1 MSTENMGSMP
11 AVIDDGMTSMNMMQD
26 GAVMDRMIRFAE
38 IMATGK
44 STIPAELRNV
54 GDCLAITMQAMNW
67 KMNPFSVAQ
76 KTFFISGK
84 IGYEAQLVA
93 AAIANSGAV
102 VGNFGFEWFGPWEK
116 VIGKFDIKRS
126 DKGEYRVPG
135 WKLEDEAGIGIR
147 CWNTLRGES
156 EPRVLELLLAQAR
169 TRNSTL
175 WADDPKQQLA
185 YLAQKRWARLYA
197 PGVILG
203 VYTPDELDQPTER
216 DMGPAEVVG
225 SRSPR
230 PAQADT
236 IPEWPDDAF
245 NRQLPKWRDAIKAG
259 ARTAED
265 IIKIAGTKGVL
276 SDAQK
281 SAIRAAAQ
289 PKQETRPEVIDAP
302 EQKAQADD
310 DGWIEDYESTEAAQ

>member
-1 MSTENMGSMP
+1 
-11 AVIDDGMTSMNMMQD
+11 
-26 GAVMDRMIRFAE
+26 
-38 IMATGK
+38 
-44 STIPAELRNV
+44 V
-54 GDCLAITMQAMNW
+54 GFFFPILAAC
-67 KMNPFSVAQ
+67 
-76 KTFFISGK
+76 
-84 IGYEAQLVA
+84 
-93 AAIANSGAV
+93 
-102 VGNFGFEWFGPWEK
+102 
-116 VIGKFDIKRS
+116 R
-126 DKGEYRVPG
+126 RVESYAPG
-135 WKLEDEAGIGIR
+135 
-147 CWNTLRGES
+147 TH
-156 EPRVLELLLAQAR
+156 Q
-169 TRNSTL
+169 
-175 WADDPKQQLA
+175 QQLA
-185 YLAQKRWARLYA
+185 YLAQKRSPRLYA

-276 SDAQK
+276 TAKQK
-281 SAIRAAAQ
+281 AAICAAAQ
-289 PKQETRPEVIDAP
+289 PEPEPEVIDAP

-310 DGWIEDYESTEAAQ
+310 DGWLEDYESSEAGR